1 MSAREKERKIRVRDP
16 REHMVCIRLKG
27 VELAKARRLANL
39 KAGGNLSRLLRY
51 ALRKLLE
58 EM

>member
-1 MSAREKERKIRVRDP
+1 MNKRVRVRDP
-16 REHMVCIRLKG
+16 REHMVCIRLRG
-27 VELAKARRLANL
+27 VELAKARKLASL

>member
-1 MSAREKERKIRVRDP
+1 MNKRVRVRDP
-16 REHMVCIRLKG
+16 REHMVCIRLRG
-27 VELAKARRLANL
+27 VELAKARKLANL